1 MELTGRV
8 FDSVHCST
16 KAKSLDQVRKIV
28 HGTTP
33 VMREYPN
40 HKFGGCHPILSTAEA
55 ARHAERY
62 LLSPT
67 AEVSWVG
74 LERVY
79 ALPHEDRPLS
89 EALDDFVYLRVEH
102 DRDLEGRD
110 PKPLYKRSVSRKP
123 RVSFELS
130 EVEERLNRELA
141 RTADQ
146 HLLFPCA
153 FNADP
158 GLGAKTPLD
167 SFPLNVNPA
176 VNKALGDRPG
186 ITRPLYNIAAA
197 GSFTTLGTEDGNCD
211 SAALSLFGGAMA
223 CLVIRPEHEE
233 DVHNMALDILSR
245 CRPELV
251 SEWKAG
257 CNKPLHHRRIVF
269 APKQLRKRGIPFE
282 ITIVFPGDLIRFGV
296 RSPYMIYY
304 LDSVITVSTD
314 IGGPLWNDV
323 AGAFSTCACG
333 HAGVSAV
340 AGNMSRLKLRE
351 CEEPGCHVIFRRAE
365 TGRAHALGHTG
376 VERLACGIC
385 QKTYASKRTLRGHQ
399 KTHSPYPR
407 GKECP
412 RCSERFTPSY
422 LPVHLRICKSSY
434 ECDCGETFWRG
445 TELAN
450 HRRRCPVVLASNC
463 NPRAVQI
470 RGCSDTPPT
479 SLKLERSDAVISTGS
494 AAIADSSRGM
504 QGPLALLRSIEVSD
518 CSSLFTGRP
527 MSPSRLNDTQ
537 AFIPSIAEPSLPGPV
552 VPSCSSSRSL
562 SVGPVVKSIEEVHL
576 DLGLFPRAPSPPPS
590 VSNPRVTLRDLVEQ
604 VGRGDVI
611 EGTPLVSEDFFV
623 EVLGATT
630 FEDSDVP
637 ELFDGVCQLCYGI
650 SKHESRCGSHY
661 QCPFCSY
668 SNFKTTSEYERHIR
682 KPICPPPLEIGVT
695 ESEPPIPLPPED
707 SLESHGSVVPT
718 PEESV
723 PVWENASAVLRNDL
737 DYVMYDH
744 GIVLGP
750 APYSTV
756 DADDHI
762 SELPRSEAEQAPNVP
777 TGAPVAPVRV
787 RIDRRHFDRVVRQ
800 AEHKS
805 LNSRSPD
812 LT

>member
-40 HKFGGCHPILSTAEA
+40 HK
-55 ARHAERY
+55 
-62 LLSPT
+62 
-67 AEVSWVG
+67 VG
-74 LERVY
+74 LLY
-79 ALPHEDRPLS
+79 Y
-89 EALDDFVYLRVEH
+89 F
-102 DRDLEGRD
+102 RD

-470 RGCSDTPPT
+470 RSCSDTPPT
-479 SLKLERSDAVISTGS
+479 SLKPRPARKMPGVISHHLERSDAVISTGS

-611 EGTPLVSEDFFV
+611 EGTPLASEDFFV

-682 KPICPPPLEIGVT
+682 KPICSPPLEIGVT

-800 AEHKS
+800 AEHES
-805 LNSRSPD
+805 LNNRSPD